1 MKGNRTTKPI
11 LCPCTIHGTWL
22 ASMCLMKKY
31 VTIADTGTG
40 SDSRIGAC
48 RNSCNKK
55 YKVIKVNILL

>member
-1 MKGNRTTKPI
+1 
-11 LCPCTIHGTWL
+11 
-22 ASMCLMKKY
+22 MCLMKKY